1 MLNWGQKLIWMKIN
15 QLNSVFTILANCK
28 LILKFPTLE
37 QNGMSCA
44 PSWTRPEDIPY
55 NIFLFTF
62 GFFLPLLLIIL
73 TSAIAISNIQRGI
86 RIIENEDIKITALAR
101 QYKVVKMV

>member
-1 MLNWGQKLIWMKIN
+1 MLNWGQKLIWIKIN
-15 QLNSVFTILANCK
+15 QLNSVFTILANFK
-28 LILKFPTLE
+28 LILE

-62 GFFLPLLLIIL
+62 GFFLPLLLIIF
-73 TSAIAISNIQRGI
+73 TSTIAISNIHRGI